1 MTSLGR
7 VNLELL
13 SSVLGAS
20 NERGT
25 SLDRATPARLTQ
37 FTCRATHHGSLPG
50 AAPRGRAAGP
60 RQRRGGARAQP
71 PCGGQLTCLHVRRR
85 PTAPGAHPCKRA
97 GPGWWCAMKAFMKA
111 DLYKPVRVVG
121 SGQRGGR
128 ERGAGVVPRQDLGRR
143 CVSVTHLSNARTHA
157 ALRHAPPRGARAGAG
172 APGRHLRPEV
182 LLGAWARRAQDRVAP
197 PTPAFCCVSNDHET
211 ANAARL
217 HCAAHA
223 CDETAT
229 TLTRAG
235 GAFPSRFPALPLPSS
250 GA

>member
-1 MTSLGR
+1 MDRSPAQRRVGVLLGHVSGVEAHVPSPLAAVNSPAYTSDAAQLHL
-7 VNLELL
+7 VPTHA
-13 SSVLGAS
+13 SVQAPAGGA
-20 NERGT
+20 
-25 SLDRATPARLTQ
+25 PARP
-37 FTCRATHHGSLPG
+37 AGSLALKPG
-50 AAPRGRAAGP
+50 DCEALTRLLDHDNHDMRG
-60 RQRRGGARAQP
+60 
-71 PCGGQLTCLHVRRR
+71 
-85 PTAPGAHPCKRA
+85 
-97 GPGWWCAMKAFMKA
+97 AMKAFMKA